1 MQPREIGPVQGV
13 LNGGAVIA
21 LDGHIG
27 LSGGEFAATL
37 VEGRTSPQNSPQ
49 VSLGV
54 VQM

>member
-37 VEGRTSPQNSPQ
+37 VEGGRRLRTRPRCHWA
-49 VSLGV
+49 
-54 VQM
+54 